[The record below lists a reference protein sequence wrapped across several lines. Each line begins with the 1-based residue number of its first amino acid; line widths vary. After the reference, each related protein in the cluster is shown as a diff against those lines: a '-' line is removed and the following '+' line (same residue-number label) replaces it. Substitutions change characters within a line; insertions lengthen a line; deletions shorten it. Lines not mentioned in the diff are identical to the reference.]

1 MKKVLFFA
9 VVAMSAMMVSCNKQ
23 AAQTEDKEVLEATE
37 MSPEVAAIRVA
48 NDLAKHGYATESP
61 LALIEAADILATTP
75 TRAFGDS
82 TKIDEGVKNPD
93 AAAKEATQEIKPE
106 QLLADAR
113 KLTDD
118 ATILALIDQVE
129 AKIQA
134 EEENKATRG
143 NYYGPKY
150 GYYRVYANSYMTFDE
165 AFTASQLAEVVVSG
179 DRTTDLD
186 LYVYD
191 ENGNLIASDTD
202 YSDQCY
208 VSFRPRWS
216 GWFRIKVLNR
226 GSVYNDYSIATN

>member
-93 AAAKEATQEIKPE
+93 AAANLLSYQMSDEGLVQVMGSALSLPAYTDLMADEAYCNTPPSAEPFINSAAYLGSDPQLEAAQTGKWSEYNSMIYSNLSDAFEGNVTLEEAAAAIDE
-106 QLLADAR
+106 Q
-113 KLTDD
+113 
-118 ATILALIDQVE
+118 
-129 AKIQA
+129 
-134 EEENKATRG
+134 
-143 NYYGPKY
+143 
-150 GYYRVYANSYMTFDE
+150 ANSTLFNE
-165 AFTASQLAEVVVSG
+165 
-179 DRTTDLD
+179 
-186 LYVYD
+186 
-191 ENGNLIASDTD
+191 
-202 YSDQCY
+202 
-208 VSFRPRWS
+208 
-216 GWFRIKVLNR
+216 
-226 GSVYNDYSIATN
+226 